1 MSAVL
6 KQIHELLPALTEQER
21 AQLAHE
27 LIAGLDGP
35 EDQGVEAAWE
45 AEIERRLDEIEAGTV
60 KLIDGDEFMRRLDA
74 RLSRHR

>member
-6 KQIHELLPALTEQER
+6 KQIHDLLPALTEQER

-27 LIAGLDGP
+27 LIVSLDGP
-35 EDQGVEAAWE
+35 EEDADEVEAAWE
-45 AEIERRLDEIEAGTV
+45 VETGTV